1 MKLSN
6 KINGGLY
13 AAIILIIG
21 NLIVQN
27 DWGIVLFVAG
37 VFVIGGIIWRPLIT
51 FMSSDNTK
59 NKRT

>member
-27 DWGIVLFVAG
+27 DWGIVFFVAAI
-37 VFVIGGIIWRPLIT
+37 FVIGGIIWRPLIT
-51 FMSSDNTK
+51 FMSDK
-59 NKRT
+59 NKDY

>member
-6 KINGGLY
+6 KINSGLY

-27 DWGIVLFVAG
+27 DWGVVLFVAS
-37 VFVIGGIIWRPLIT
+37 VFVIGGIIWRPLII
-51 FMSSDNTK
+51 FMSDKK
-59 NKRT
+59 NKV

>member
-6 KINGGLY
+6 KINSGLY

-27 DWGIVLFVAG
+27 DWGVVLFVAS

-51 FMSSDNTK
+51 FMSDK
-59 NKRT
+59 NKDY

>member
-6 KINGGLY
+6 KINSGLY

-37 VFVIGGIIWRPLIT
+37 VFVIGGIIWRPLII
-51 FMSSDNTK
+51 FMSDK
-59 NKRT
+59 KKDY